1 MKMLRSFGYAFRGI
15 RHAWTQEL
23 SFRVQVIV
31 AILVIITML
40 VLPVSFFQ
48 RLMLILMIAMVLVLE
63 IFNTVVER
71 ISDIL
76 KPRVHPYVAAIK
88 DLMAAAV
95 LITSAAAAIIGLS
108 ILIPAFLLWIS

>member
-1 MKMLRSFGYAFRGI
+1 MLRSFSYAFRGI
-15 RHAWTQEL
+15 RHAWSHEL
-23 SFRVQVIV
+23 SFRIQIV
-31 AILVIITML
+31 VAVLVIATML

-48 RLMLILMIAMVLVLE
+48 RLLLVLMIAMVLVLE

-71 ISDIL
+71 IADIL

-95 LITSAAAAIIGLS
+95 LITSLAAAIIGLA